1 MSGLPNRMWN
11 PGHRGPIGELNNS
24 SPSYACV
31 AYTRAPGIRCVS
43 PFASPRRGL
52 RVLLGTVAI
61 LGLCGGLAVGEPAK
75 PSAPAALATQLS
87 TEELLRNLQCME
99 QRIRAL
105 EGKLK
110 SQTAPAAAES
120 PQPFPMRT
128 VRVPGSN
135 GKPANPSGPLDLN
148 PPIKAAEPA
157 APAATPA
164 PVTATPD
171 TEPAEPAKTDT
182 QPSTPATARPNTPP
196 AAASSTP
203 TAAPPSTPTAAPPS
217 APVAAPP
224 STPAAAPPSTPAA
237 APNNS
242 ADPCAPQLKSASTT
256 PAKTA
261 PSSPLLPPLP
271 SGSPTPPPA
280 GKPATAEQQLLP
292 PLPGGPAPSGSTD
305 SKTKGILGVAESPV
319 PGLSIGAYGEI
330 KFGSIQN
337 PAASGQWQ
345 NGFDAH
351 RLVLLPTYAI
361 TPNIIFNAEIEFEH
375 GGIAFDPDDKLHGS
389 VDVEQIFVDFLMT
402 DRFNWRSPGID
413 LVPIGYINQ
422 HHEPT
427 QFYSVKR
434 PELYN
439 GLIPSTWR
447 VPATSIYGTITD
459 GIKYQLQMSSSL
471 EDFGDDFALRTDAN
485 TVPIRDPTTLLP
497 IPYAPGITGLEALAL
512 ARPVVGDFRQLSNVL
527 AYAGQ
532 LNFTPPILPGLGWS
546 VSAYYTP
553 NTTPRG
559 AHDEFGFPLGRST
572 LTMFDVEFRYRIPQT
587 WVELRGEYVRA
598 NFGNPVNLRANN
610 DGDPFNNVGR
620 FMWGWS
626 GEIALHI
633 PLGTI
638 LSSEWKLV
646 PFYRYTYQNL
656 QTIGYAEFT
665 GVAGSEISLPTGAGQ
680 TRFQD
685 FGLALFAS
693 PKIVLKATYQRVRNN
708 DPLGAQSD
716 SILGG
721 VGFFF

>member
-1 MSGLPNRMWN
+1 M
-11 PGHRGPIGELNNS
+11 
-24 SPSYACV
+24 
-31 AYTRAPGIRCVS
+31 
-43 PFASPRRGL
+43 
-52 RVLLGTVAI
+52 
-61 LGLCGGLAVGEPAK
+61 
-75 PSAPAALATQLS
+75 
-87 TEELLRNLQCME
+87 
-99 QRIRAL
+99 
-105 EGKLK
+105 
-110 SQTAPAAAES
+110 
-120 PQPFPMRT
+120 
-128 VRVPGSN
+128 
-135 GKPANPSGPLDLN
+135 
-148 PPIKAAEPA
+148 
-157 APAATPA
+157 
-164 PVTATPD
+164 
-171 TEPAEPAKTDT
+171 
-182 QPSTPATARPNTPP
+182 
-196 AAASSTP
+196 
-203 TAAPPSTPTAAPPS
+203 
-217 APVAAPP
+217 
-224 STPAAAPPSTPAA
+224 
-237 APNNS
+237 
-242 ADPCAPQLKSASTT
+242 
-256 PAKTA
+256 
-261 PSSPLLPPLP
+261 
-271 SGSPTPPPA
+271 
-280 GKPATAEQQLLP
+280 LP
-292 PLPGGPAPSGSTD
+292 PLPGGPPPSGSTD
-305 SKTKGILGVAESPV
+305 FKNNKGILGVVELPV

-375 GGIAFDPDDKLHGS
+375 GGTGFDADDKLHGTAEI
-389 VDVEQIFVDFLMT
+389 EQLFVDFKIV
-402 DRFNWRSPGID
+402 DQFNWRAPGID

-427 QFYSVKR
+427 QFYSVNR
-434 PELYN
+434 PPLYN
-439 GLIPSTWR
+439 GLHPVHLEGASLQLLRDHHGWR
-447 VPATSIYGTITD
+447 
-459 GIKYQLQMSSSL
+459 QLSVAGEQQH
-471 EDFGDDFALRTDAN
+471 EDFGDDFGLRHGCQHCSDHRSQHRLTHPLRCRNHGLSGLAFS
-485 TVPIRDPTTLLP
+485 LP
-497 IPYAPGITGLEALAL
+497 V
-512 ARPVVGDFRQLSNVL
+512 RGDFRQLSNVL
-527 AYAGQ
+527 AYAGK
-532 LNFTPPILPGLGWS
+532 LDFTPPFIPGLGWS

-553 NTTPRG
+553 STTPRG

-610 DGDPFNNVGR
+610 DADPFNNVGR

-665 GVAGSEISLPTGAGQ
+665 GVAGTEISLPTGAGQ